1 MNNSKTT
8 KILLCLL
15 LLVFVA
21 GLYGQFL
28 WNPLIFDDHPFF
40 MPNDQGNMPL
50 ADFHYSIF
58 QIRSLPYATLAWTQ
72 TWFGLDLINFRVG
85 NLLLHWAVVA
95 ALYLF
100 LQSLFSAVKPE
111 ISCAE
116 NNLGL
121 TPNVAAFFAALLFA
135 LHPVSTYAAGY
146 LVQRTIL
153 MATFFSLLSMLSYLK
168 GSTQNKPLW
177 LWASVP
183 LYFLAVFSKEHT
195 IMLPSVLVI
204 LTVVL
209 HADWREKLKARV
221 AVFAAHGLVAAFVIL
236 AMRGLLGSV
245 YEVDA
250 SKMLGDVKL
259 AYPLS
264 VMTQSWL
271 FFKYAVLWLFPNS
284 AWMSL
289 DMREPFA
296 GSLISVYVLAV
307 ICFIAWGFCGVWL
320 LLKRGRL
327 GLIGFSLLFPWLTF
341 LTEFSTVRIQEVFV
355 LYRSYFWVVGAFC
368 LLPVLF
374 ARVNERIAGMV
385 LAVIALAMVPISME
399 RLMVMSQP
407 MFVWDDAVKLVKERS
422 ELPGVYRIYYN
433 RGIEYQKIG
442 MADMA
447 IPDLYRAAELN
458 AEFSPAY
465 GALGAAYLSK
475 NDTQVAVKVFQ
486 RALEIEQA
494 TGKYFQESNGN
505 LGLAYLRNGEFKNAI
520 GSFTVEID
528 DAQRNRKPPT
538 LRDVFN
544 RAQAYEHLGDLQ
556 KSQADYKLACE
567 LAKKGCDKL
576 K

>member
-1 MNNSKTT
+1 MNNSKTNKT
-8 KILLCLL
+8 LLCLL
-15 LLVFVA
+15 LLLFVA
-21 GLYGQFL
+21 GVYGQFL

-40 MPNDQGNMPL
+40 MPNDVGVMPL
-50 ADFHYSIF
+50 ADFHYSLF

-72 TWFGLDLINFRVG
+72 AWFGLDLINFRVG
-85 NLLLHWAVVA
+85 NLLLHWTVVA
-95 ALYLF
+95 ALFLF
-100 LQSLFSAVKPE
+100 LQSLFSAVNSKIAGTE
-111 ISCAE
+111 K
-116 NNLGL
+116 NLGL
-121 TPNVAAFFAALLFA
+121 SPSLAAFFAALLFA
-135 LHPVSTYAAGY
+135 LHPVATYAAGY
-146 LVQRTIL
+146 LVQRTIV
-153 MATFFSLLSMLSYLK
+153 MATLFSLLSMLSYLK

-183 LYFLAVFSKEHT
+183 LYFLAVFSKEHV

-204 LTVVL
+204 LTVLL
-209 HADWREKLKARV
+209 HDDWREKLKARV
-221 AVFAAHGLVAAFVIL
+221 SIFAAHALIAACVFL

-250 SKMLGDVKL
+250 SKMLSNTQL

-264 VMTQSWL
+264 VLTQSWL
-271 FFKYAVLWLFPNS
+271 FFKYALLWLFPNS
-284 AWMSL
+284 TWMSL

-296 GSLISVYVLAV
+296 GSLMSAYLLAV
-307 ICFIAWGFCGVWL
+307 ICFIAWGAGGAWL

-368 LLPVLF
+368 LLPVVF
-374 ARVNERIAGMV
+374 AKVSERIAATV

-407 MFVWDDAVKLVKERS
+407 MFVWDDAVKLVKDRPN
-422 ELPGVYRIYYN
+422 LPGVYRIYYN

-442 MADMA
+442 MADRA
-447 IPDLYRAAELN
+447 IADLNQAFELN
-458 AEFSPAY
+458 KEFSPAY

-475 NDTQVAVKVFQ
+475 NDTQNAVKVFQ
-486 RALEIEQA
+486 KALEIERA

-520 GSFTVEID
+520 ESFTVEIE
-528 DAQRNRKPPT
+528 DARRNKKAPT

-544 RAQAYEHLGDLQ
+544 RAQAYEKLGDLQ
-556 KSQADYKLACE
+556 KSQADYKLACD
-567 LAKKGCDKL
+567 LAKKSCDKL